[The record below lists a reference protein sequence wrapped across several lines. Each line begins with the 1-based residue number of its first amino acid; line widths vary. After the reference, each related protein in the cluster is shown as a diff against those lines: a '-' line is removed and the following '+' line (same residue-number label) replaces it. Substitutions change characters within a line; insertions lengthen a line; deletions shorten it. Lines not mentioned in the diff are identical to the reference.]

1 MNLEKD
7 PNRER
12 KTVLGIDA
20 RIFDFVGASILISIL
35 TLWAGIYVTN
45 YEYVDQRRD
54 EMVELY
60 KSIPSPVQ
68 VKKDD
73 YYFSR
78 RLVTSNLNGIRIYK
92 ADSDANM
99 NYYKSYLIKNRWNDI
114 RLRESIVEG
123 KKQYSISANKN
134 EMFLEI
140 AHFDE
145 TEKWAYFV
153 YKKDWIYK
161 MGF

>member
-68 VKKDD
+68 
-73 YYFSR
+73 S
-78 RLVTSNLNGIRIYK
+78 
-92 ADSDANM
+92 
-99 NYYKSYLIKNRWNDI
+99 
-114 RLRESIVEG
+114 
-123 KKQYSISANKN
+123 
-134 EMFLEI
+134 
-140 AHFDE
+140 
-145 TEKWAYFV
+145 
-153 YKKDWIYK
+153 
-161 MGF
+161 